1 MPTTASSV
9 PAPPDHPFGAL
20 LRQYRQMAGLSQ
32 GALAERA
39 QMSVRAIGYLERGA
53 SRPYP
58 DTLRRLAEAL
68 ALTPVQQE
76 ALAGAVFAPGRAAPE
91 RAPAMTVGGPTSLPL
106 PSAPLLVGRDA
117 EMRVL
122 RECLTAALAGRGSLA
137 LIGGEAGIGKTAL
150 AEAALQE
157 AAQRGCVV
165 LVGRCFDLA
174 DTPPYGPWIDL
185 FARYRPSPRR
195 PPLPDAFAQRGTV
208 GAVPS
213 QIALFVQ
220 VRGFPRGARRPPAHC
235 RAPR

>member
-9 PAPPDHPFGAL
+9 PTPPDHPFGSL

-68 ALTPVQQE
+68 ALTPVQQG
-76 ALAGAVFAPGRAAPE
+76 ALAGAVFAPGLAAPE

-122 RECLTAALAGRGSLA
+122 RACLTAALAGRGSLA
-137 LIGGEAGIGKTAL
+137 LISGEAGIGKTTL

-165 LVGRCFDLA
+165 LEGHCFDLA

-185 FARYRPSPRR
+185 FARYTPVAAS
-195 PPLPDAFAQRGTV
+195 PPLPDAFGQRGTV

-220 VRGFPRGARRPPAHC
+220 VQDFLSALAASAAHC